1 MSTETELYK
10 KYRPTT
16 LDQVLGQPAAVK
28 QLKGFLDSGKVPSSI
43 LFTGSPG
50 TGKTTLARIMAKA
63 VGAGQIDVSE
73 VNAASAR
80 GIDDVRDWQAKAN
93 LRSMTGG
100 AKVLILDE
108 AHKLTGDA
116 QAAMLKMLEDV
127 PKGQFYWLCTS
138 NPEKISKAIMTR
150 LTKISLV
157 NLDNSSLF
165 SLITDVCSREGFKL
179 PENPVATTDA
189 IIKGAQ
195 GSARTALVT
204 LDAYRHSGFDAKVLA
219 TLTETEAVPEN
230 IFNLC
235 KLLMFGGTWA
245 NVYALANSLENEGI
259 EGVRHMILT
268 YTASCMKDQK
278 NCAKGLAII
287 RCFHAPFFDSKK
299 PGFIAACYS
308 AFSVK

>member
-1 MSTETELYK
+1 MTSEELYK
-10 KYRPTT
+10 KHRPTS
-16 LDQVLGQPAAVK
+16 LDQVLGQPEAVK
-28 QLKGFLDSGKVPSSI
+28 QLKGFLAAGKVPSSI

-63 VGAGQIDVSE
+63 VKAGAIDLTE

-80 GIDDVRDWQAKAN
+80 GIDDVREWQAKAN
-93 LRSMTGG
+93 LRSMSGG

-127 PKGQFYWLCTS
+127 PSGQFYFLCTS

-150 LTKISLV
+150 LTKIGLV
-157 NLDNSSLF
+157 NLDTQTLVA
-165 SLITDVCSREGFKL
+165 LIGDVSNKEGFEVPLAEAGQIAK
-179 PENPVATTDA
+179 A
-189 IIKGAQ
+189 AQ

-204 LDAYRHSGFDAKVLA
+204 LDAYRHSGFDAQVLA

-245 NVYALANSLENEGI
+245 NVYALANSLEYEGI

-268 YTASCMKDQK
+268 YSASCMKDQK
-278 NCAKGLAII
+278 NCPKGLAII

-308 AFSVK
+308 AWSTKSV

>member
-1 MSTETELYK
+1 MTSEELYK
-10 KYRPTT
+10 KHRPAT
-16 LDQVLGQPAAVK
+16 LDQVVGQAPAVK

-63 VGAGQIDVSE
+63 VGAGALDLTE

-80 GIDDVRDWQAKAN
+80 GIDDVREWQAKAN
-93 LRSMTGG
+93 LRSMSGG

-127 PKGQFYWLCTS
+127 PKGQFYFLCTS
-138 NPEKISKAIMTR
+138 NPEKITKAIMTR
-150 LTKISLV
+150 LTKISL
-157 NLDNSSLF
+157 NSLDVGTLVA
-165 SLITDVCSREGFKL
+165 LIGEVSNEEGFTVSL
-179 PENPVATTDA
+179 EDA
-189 IIKGAQ
+189 GTIAKGSQ

-204 LDAYRHSGFDAKVLA
+204 LDAYRHSGFDAKVLE

-235 KLLMFGGTWA
+235 KLLMFGGTWPQ
-245 NVYALANSLENEGI
+245 VYGLANSVESDGI

-278 NCAKGLAII
+278 NCAKGLGII